1 MTDIRDQH
9 FLTDVTVID
18 KMIALAEIHKTETVL
33 DIGAGSGN
41 ITLRIPPCKK
51 IFAVESD
58 KKFVAELEKIPNV
71 TVLEGSAAKMPL
83 AADKIISNLPFSAAE
98 SILLRILTTPFK
110 KAVFLLP
117 LSLLRKLQEGTALAV
132 LFNAF
137 FTITDEGDV
146 DPASFTPVPHT
157 KPCIMTLAPKKANA
171 TELVIQKLWLQR
183 DKKLKNALRE
193 TRVQLHKATKR
204 EAETWVDSLKLS
216 PALLLKEIPKLTFAD
231 YQMILSTIK

>member
-1 MTDIRDQH
+1 
-9 FLTDVTVID
+9 
-18 KMIALAEIHKTETVL
+18 
-33 DIGAGSGN
+33 
-41 ITLRIPPCKK
+41 
-51 IFAVESD
+51 
-58 KKFVAELEKIPNV
+58 
-71 TVLEGSAAKMPL
+71 
-83 AADKIISNLPFSAAE
+83 
-98 SILLRILTTPFK
+98 
-110 KAVFLLP
+110 
-117 LSLLRKLQEGTALAV
+117 V

-183 DKKLKNALRE
+183 DKKLKKALRE
-193 TRVQLHKATKR
+193 TRVQLQKATKR